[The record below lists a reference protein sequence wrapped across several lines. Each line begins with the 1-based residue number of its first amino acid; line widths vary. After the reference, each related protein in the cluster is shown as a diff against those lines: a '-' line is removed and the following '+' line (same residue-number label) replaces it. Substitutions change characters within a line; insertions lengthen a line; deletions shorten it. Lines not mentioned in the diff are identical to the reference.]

1 MTAARRRE
9 PAVSRGPLVLV
20 VTADSPLAG
29 LPAALSQLDAS
40 HTWMPVTAC
49 GQHGG
54 SLLLNPRES
63 RISRP
68 WEGFSKRGKRGR
80 ETARLQLRGSITE
93 CRTAAGGPWRTA
105 LSRRGAFLMQQGALV
120 MKTRFFAWAVS
131 VACVVTA
138 VVAAEAG
145 AATFP
150 YKAHVVSN
158 QARVRGG
165 PGQAYP
171 VTGHLAFGSEVD
183 VYRHDPGG
191 WCAIRPPEGSYSW
204 VLADAAQL
212 LPNGLAKVVRPGV
225 PSYVGGTEVPDR
237 SLSHVTLQEGELL
250 EVLDVRRNGEDFP
263 GGVSAAQT
271 WLKIRPPSGEFRW
284 IHVSSLRT
292 VGSGE
297 PLPPTAVAP
306 ALPLQPQIPRSNPDF
321 ALATSP
327 GSGLAEEMGFAGPP
341 LELKPQRIPTVPI
354 PRDAVPG
361 TETGGMANTATM
373 AESASASANA
383 AVEPYP
389 IAAAYDAPANK
400 DFDATGS
407 EVLATSGIL
416 SADAAVSGWRP
427 MTGPM
432 DTTGYVR
439 ERPAAYG
446 PEYGVRVSGL
456 RFSQPVV
463 PGRRLTPLTPEE
475 FARQAQMLE
484 LDLAARLAEPPEA
497 WNPADLRQRAADLQ
511 AAAPDA
517 EARDRAA
524 KIAQKVAQAEQI
536 AAQWRG
542 LAGAGTPGQAGVAA
556 GTAMP
561 PSSVPQAAVPVQP
574 AMPGMPLPPPQ
585 VGERPT
591 RIAPPPTAI
600 AVATV
605 PSQGIAPPVRSD
617 GADFRN
623 VIRASAASGASD
635 TRITSLAAPF
645 GGTDAQP
652 AAASRPVPTR
662 EEIAHELLEIRRQRF
677 DAIGRLIRAQVRR
690 PGDPPYALT
699 DEEGRVVAYVQPSPG
714 TVMRS
719 HVGRTVGVMGK
730 FSGSG
735 ATRLLT
741 AEHVAVLDSQRPTP
755 APRPATNESPVR
767 FAESPARSLVR

>member
-1 MTAARRRE
+1 
-9 PAVSRGPLVLV
+9 
-20 VTADSPLAG
+20 
-29 LPAALSQLDAS
+29 
-40 HTWMPVTAC
+40 
-49 GQHGG
+49 
-54 SLLLNPRES
+54 
-63 RISRP
+63 
-68 WEGFSKRGKRGR
+68 
-80 ETARLQLRGSITE
+80 
-93 CRTAAGGPWRTA
+93 
-105 LSRRGAFLMQQGALV
+105 
-120 MKTRFFAWAVS
+120 MKTRFFAWAVP
-131 VACVVTA
+131 VACCVTT

-171 VTGHLAFGSEVD
+171 VTGYLAFGSEVD

-204 VLADAAQL
+204 ILADAAQL

-225 PSYVGGTEVPDR
+225 PSYVGGAEVPDR

-250 EVLDVRRNGEDFP
+250 EVLDARRVGEDFP
-263 GGVSAAQT
+263 SGVSAAQT

-284 IHVSSLRT
+284 IHVSSLRA

-297 PLPPTAVAP
+297 PFPPAAVTP

-321 ALATSP
+321 APATSP
-327 GSGLAEEMGFAGPP
+327 GSGPAEETGFAGTPP
-341 LELKPQRIPTVPI
+341 ELKPQRIPTVPI
-354 PRDAVPG
+354 PRDAVRDREIG
-361 TETGGMANTATM
+361 ETADTAAIAGSAFVPAIAA
-373 AESASASANA
+373 AE
-383 AVEPYP
+383 PQP
-389 IAAAYDAPANK
+389 IAAAYEAPGNNLSNE
-400 DFDATGS
+400 TGS
-407 EVLATSGIL
+407 GVLATSGIL

-432 DTTGYVR
+432 DTAGYVR

-446 PEYGVRVSGL
+446 PEYGVRASGL

-475 FARQAQMLE
+475 FARQAQSLE
-484 LDLAARLAEPPEA
+484 LDLATRLAEPPEA
-497 WNPADLRQRAADLQ
+497 WNPSDLRQRAADLQ

-542 LAGAGTPGQAGVAA
+542 LAGAGTPGQAGVPA
-556 GTAMP
+556 GTPMP
-561 PSSVPQAAVPVQP
+561 PSSVPQAAVPPQLGMP
-574 AMPGMPLPPPQ
+574 ALQGIPLPPPP

-605 PSQGIAPPVRSD
+605 PSQGIGPPERSY
-617 GADFRN
+617 GADSGN
-623 VIRASAASGASD
+623 VIRASAAAGASD

-645 GGTDAQP
+645 GGTAAQP
-652 AAASRPVPTR
+652 AAGSRPVPTR
-662 EEIAHELLEIRRQRF
+662 EEIARELLEIRRQRF

-699 DEEGRVVAYVQPSPG
+699 DEDGRILAYVQPSPG

-719 HVGRTVGVMGK
+719 YVGRTVGVMGK

-755 APRPATNESPVR
+755 APRPATDESPVR

>member
-1 MTAARRRE
+1 MT
-9 PAVSRGPLVLV
+9 
-20 VTADSPLAG
+20 T
-29 LPAALSQLDAS
+29 
-40 HTWMPVTAC
+40 
-49 GQHGG
+49 
-54 SLLLNPRES
+54 
-63 RISRP
+63 I
-68 WEGFSKRGKRGR
+68 
-80 ETARLQLRGSITE
+80 
-93 CRTAAGGPWRTA
+93 
-105 LSRRGAFLMQQGALV
+105 
-120 MKTRFFAWAVS
+120 
-131 VACVVTA
+131 
-138 VVAAEAG
+138 VAAEAG

-150 YKAHVVSN
+150 YKAYVVSN

-171 VTGHLAFGSEVD
+171 VTGYLAFGSEVD
-183 VYRHDPGG
+183 VYRDDPGG

-225 PSYVGGTEVPDR
+225 PSYVGGAEVPDR

-250 EVLDVRRNGEDFP
+250 EVLDVRRNEGDSP

-284 IHVSSLRT
+284 IHVSSLRAE
-292 VGSGE
+292 GNGE
-297 PLPPTAVAP
+297 PLPPAALAP
-306 ALPLQPQIPRSNPDF
+306 ELPLQSQIPPRSAHDYEPAVSF
-321 ALATSP
+321 

-341 LELKPQRIPTVPI
+341 SQLKPQRIPTVPI

-361 TETGGMANTATM
+361 TETGGTANTAAM

-383 AVEPYP
+383 AVEPHP
-389 IAAAYDAPANK
+389 IAAAYDAPADNGVDK
-400 DFDATGS
+400 KGS

-446 PEYGVRVSGL
+446 SEYGVPASGL

-463 PGRRLTPLTPEE
+463 PGRRITPLTPEE
-475 FARQAQMLE
+475 FARQAQSLE
-484 LDLAARLAEPPEA
+484 LDLATRLTEPPEA

-542 LAGAGTPGQAGVAA
+542 LAGAGTPRQAGVAA

-574 AMPGMPLPPPQ
+574 AMPGMPLPPPP

-617 GADFRN
+617 GADFGN
-623 VIRASAASGASD
+623 VIRASAASGAAD
-635 TRITSLAAPF
+635 TRITSLAAPI
-645 GGTDAQP
+645 GGTAAQP
-652 AAASRPVPTR
+652 AAGSRPVPTR
-662 EEIAHELLEIRRQRF
+662 EEIARELLEMRRQRF

-699 DEEGRVVAYVQPSPG
+699 DEDGRILAYVQPSPG
-714 TVMRS
+714 TIMRS
-719 HVGRTVGVMGK
+719 YVGRTVGVMGK

-741 AEHVAVLDSQRPTP
+741 AEHVAVLDSGRPTP
-755 APRPATNESPVR
+755 APRPATDESPVR
-767 FAESPARSLVR
+767 FAESPARSPVR